1 MRCSNVGEGAA
12 ELAASS
18 RPCHVMTKHVLVGCC
33 RFMIR
38 RTSSVLQALL
48 PAKVEQ
54 VVFCKMSPLQQR
66 LYSHFLNSPA
76 VRSTLEGACAN
87 LA

>member
-1 MRCSNVGEGAA
+1 
-12 ELAASS
+12 
-18 RPCHVMTKHVLVGCC
+18 
-33 RFMIR
+33 MIR

-76 VRSTLEGACAN
+76 VRSTLAGTWTALPCLSILCTEWQLMQCRRTHASAD
-87 LA
+87 